1 MSITHLDARA
11 GVSKGVVAGLV
22 AGIAAGIVF
31 AMFEMVVAVL
41 MGQGFFA
48 PLRMIGAIGLGEGA
62 LPPQP
67 SIGLATVVP
76 VGLIIHMV
84 LSMVYGAG
92 FGVVASAVG
101 ALKENRALLVG
112 AGTIA
117 GLALWIVNFYVIARV
132 AFPWFAMANPVVQFL
147 AHTFFFGAVLGL
159 LLIPRAGDEE

>member
-1 MSITHLDARA
+1 MSVTHLDARA
-11 GVSKGVVAGLV
+11 GVGKGVVAGLV

-31 AMFEMVVAVL
+31 AMFEMVVAAL

-67 SIGLATVVP
+67 SIGLATIVP

-84 LSMVYGAG
+84 LSMMYGAG
-92 FGVVASAVG
+92 FGIVASAVG

-117 GLALWIVNFYVIARV
+117 GLALWIVNFYVIAPV

-147 AHTFFFGAVLGL
+147 AHTFFFGTVLGL